1 MTIENIKDQI
11 LSEKANQESL
21 SGLDSTS
28 NVAIYVI
35 WAYVVATVIWSLYQ
49 FFEIFKSE
57 IDYKIKTQ
65 KKYSKLW
72 FRDKALA
79 YRHGVALPENS
90 DEYPENTLGGDDN
103 SVFIVKRSAVDEL
116 ELQNRKF
123 LFIKVAT
130 EENGNLAPLD
140 NLQISGLE
148 QYFARIKPAGTKI
161 IVFTGPAD
169 DLKLNIRFYYDPLQ
183 LDSSGAR
190 IDGTDNQPVQ
200 KTIREYLENLKFNGE
215 FTLAAL
221 EDLLQSVEG
230 CADREAYID
239 NAEANY
245 LNPPSFQTINS
256 SYVANSGY
264 MEVTDENLNIEF
276 IPKTVQL

>member
-1 MTIENIKDQI
+1 MTIGQIKTQI
-11 LSEKANQESL
+11 LQEKANQEAL
-21 SGLDSTS
+21 AGLDSTS
-28 NVAIYVI
+28 NVAIYQL
-35 WAYVVATVIWSLYQ
+35 WAYVVATAIWTLYQ
-49 FFEIFKSE
+49 FYEVFKTE
-57 IDYKIKTQ
+57 MDYKIKTQ
-65 KKYSKLW
+65 KKYSLLW

-79 YRHGVALPENS
+79 YRHGVSLPENS
-90 DEYPENTLGGDDN
+90 DEYAADEEEPNPDEF
-103 SVFIVKRSAVDEL
+103 VVKRSAVIEREL
-116 ELQNRKF
+116 TNRKF

-130 EENGNLAPLD
+130 EGDNGLAPLAND
-140 NLQISGLE
+140 EITGLE
-148 QYFARIKPAGTKI
+148 HYFARIKPAGTKI

-169 DLKLNIRFYYDPLQ
+169 DLKLSIRFYYDPLL
-183 LDSSGAR
+183 LDANGAR
-190 IDGTDNQPVQ
+190 IDGTDNEPVQ
-200 KTIREYLENLKFNGE
+200 STIREYLENLKFNGE

-245 LNPPSFQTINS
+245 LQPPSYQTINS

-264 MEVTDENLNIEF
+264 MEVTDENLSIEF